1 MNIGIVL
8 HVFVMILHIDVEI
21 GMDIEIDNDINI
33 SIDMTTDFE
42 LLLIN
47 ICGILCA
54 ALILLNMG
62 KIDNYKQ
69 I

>member
-47 ICGILCA
+47 ILVYY
-54 ALILLNMG
+54 ALH
-62 KIDNYKQ
+62 
-69 I
+69 